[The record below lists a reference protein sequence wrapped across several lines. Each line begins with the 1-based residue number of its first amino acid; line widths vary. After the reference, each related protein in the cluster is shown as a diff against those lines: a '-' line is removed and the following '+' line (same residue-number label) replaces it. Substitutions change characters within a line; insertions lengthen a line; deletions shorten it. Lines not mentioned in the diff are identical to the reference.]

1 MSYPD
6 LSSMKGSGEAL
17 LSFRSWSK
25 YCSKTPGSAV
35 ARGSIKMTKAAM
47 WKKFLI
53 CILLLR
59 ETRTLCQLTKT
70 KTLESL
76 ETTEL
81 AGTLDIKDI
90 FNTFIG
96 AIYALKEQDFEIV
109 SQPNLIRYVL

>member
-1 MSYPD
+1 
-6 LSSMKGSGEAL
+6 
-17 LSFRSWSK
+17 
-25 YCSKTPGSAV
+25 
-35 ARGSIKMTKAAM
+35 MTKAAM

-59 ETRTLCQLTKT
+59 ETRTHCQLTKT
-70 KTLESL
+70 KTLESS

-90 FNTFIG
+90 VNTFIG
-96 AIYALKEQDFEIV
+96 GIYALKEQDFEIV